1 MCTIVHK
8 YNFPERRTRMPF
20 ARVLRKGQMTL
31 PKRVRDV
38 LKVSEG
44 DVIDFEISGSTV
56 IMRPKILVE
65 KEKGE
70 FFANLSRIHE
80 KIGDVDPA
88 IVEKAIEDAIRDVRK
103 RAKTTKK

>member
-1 MCTIVHK
+1 
-8 YNFPERRTRMPF
+8 MPF

-31 PKRVRDV
+31 PKKVRDV

-44 DVIDFEISGSTV
+44 DVIDFEITGSTV

-65 KEKGE
+65 KEKAE
-70 FFANLSRIHE
+70 FFANLSRMHQ
-80 KIGDVDPA
+80 KIGDVDPV

-103 RAKTTKK
+103 RAKPTKK

>member
-1 MCTIVHK
+1 
-8 YNFPERRTRMPF
+8 MPF

-31 PKRVRDV
+31 PKKVRDV

-44 DVIDFEISGSTV
+44 DVIDFEITGSTV

-65 KEKGE
+65 KEKGD
-70 FFANLSRIHE
+70 FFANLSRMHE
-80 KIGDVDPA
+80 KIADVDPA

-103 RAKTTKK
+103 RAKTKKK